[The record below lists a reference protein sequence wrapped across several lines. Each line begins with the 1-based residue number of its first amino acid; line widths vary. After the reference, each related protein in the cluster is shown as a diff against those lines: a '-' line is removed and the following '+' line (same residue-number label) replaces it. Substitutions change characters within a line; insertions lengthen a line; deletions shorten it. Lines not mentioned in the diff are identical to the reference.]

1 LPAGSKVVKVQL
13 DEISSIFGAAQANML
28 DGSLPQSAKVFVETI
43 TQNAIVPY
51 WEGIGIA
58 CRTQN
63 HLRCVS

>member
-1 LPAGSKVVKVQL
+1 MAEVLA
-13 DEISSIFGAAQANML
+13 DEISSVFGVPPANML
-28 DGSLPQSAKVFVETI
+28 DGSLPQSANVFVETI